1 MHPLGMPCSCLEF
14 SAWPL
19 SAWFKCAHRSA
30 GAAVQVWYSHGSAG
44 RAHACL
50 QAQHCPAHVEVQHLC
65 HLCSSSNF
73 KPYTLNKPCLTPVQA
88 LSAPPLCAGVL
99 RASHVSRYPIIAARP
114 NTQGIFLTS
123 HGLAV
128 LRLARVGTTAPA
140 APSTAVTAAAPL
152 VDDVACEGLNGS
164 RLVAAAWSVE
174 SQEAVAAPRGF
185 ALTHEGDLV
194 TLSVGSGSRGPCK
207 VSCC

>member
-1 MHPLGMPCSCLEF
+1 MPADKKQL
-14 SAWPL
+14 
-19 SAWFKCAHRSA
+19 
-30 GAAVQVWYSHGSAG
+30 
-44 RAHACL
+44 
-50 QAQHCPAHVEVQHLC
+50 
-65 HLCSSSNF
+65 
-73 KPYTLNKPCLTPVQA
+73 
-88 LSAPPLCAGVL
+88 
-99 RASHVSRYPIIAARP
+99 VS
-114 NTQGIFLTS
+114 
-123 HGLAV
+123 
-128 LRLARVGTTAPA
+128 
-140 APSTAVTAAAPL
+140 STAVTAAAPL